1 VTPRIDDP
9 DEVQLD
15 APRLQTLQQAD
26 ATTEHHRH
34 QIDDQL
40 VQQAGPQALLHQL
53 RRHDEHIPPRGSEP
67 RPLDRALDTLGD
79 KRVRRIARRH

>member
-34 QIDDQL
+34 QIDHQL
-40 VQQAGPQALLHQL
+40 VQQASPQTLLHQL
-53 RRHDEHIPPRGSEP
+53 RPHDEDIPPRPGRE
-67 RPLDRALDTLGD
+67 TLSVATSGAQTAT
-79 KRVRRIARRH
+79 RVMSLT